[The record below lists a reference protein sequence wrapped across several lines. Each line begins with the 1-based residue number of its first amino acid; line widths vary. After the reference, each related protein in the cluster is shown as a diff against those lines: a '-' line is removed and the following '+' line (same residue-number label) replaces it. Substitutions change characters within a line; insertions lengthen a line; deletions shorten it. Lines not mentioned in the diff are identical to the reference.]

1 VLGYYFSAKIYD
13 IRHWDYTNH
22 CWEEYDNDDR

>member
-13 IRHWDYTNH
+13 VRHWDYENH
-22 CWEEYDNDDR
+22 CWEEYEDEE